1 MGGLRGYLAAAGADS
16 DDSVVEALGEP
27 GQVVA
32 TGLPIVR
39 LATGRRP

>member
-1 MGGLRGYLAAAGADS
+1 MLADADS
-16 DDSVVEALGEP
+16 DDIVGEPLGEP

-32 TGLPIVR
+32 AGLPIVR